1 MLEDLCARHDEPL
14 SQGIKEIIER
24 VCAKKI

>member
-1 MLEDLCARHDEPL
+1 MLEDLCERYDEPL
-14 SQGIKEIIER
+14 TQGIKEIIER